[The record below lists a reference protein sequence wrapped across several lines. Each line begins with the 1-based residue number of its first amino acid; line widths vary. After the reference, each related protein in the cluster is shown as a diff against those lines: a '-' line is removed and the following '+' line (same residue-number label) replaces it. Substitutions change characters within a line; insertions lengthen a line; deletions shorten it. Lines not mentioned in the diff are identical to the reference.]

1 MGREFTLLA
10 YRVVFRTPQTKAA
23 HMVYRTY
30 SDKYEECNPVIDAV
44 TDYIADR
51 YIAREDKA
59 DDPSPTTRSAH
70 GKEDLVPPAGMS
82 RATFERASYTEPD
95 LRFDSQSPHMNSRS
109 QHMVVPGL
117 KYGGFGFAKQR
128 EKSASAGIVFSKP
141 VVSLPSKPAREN
153 SLANDTYSSCPDTE
167 YASVETLE
175 RPKLNV

>member
-1 MGREFTLLA
+1 MDQLTGHSWGGLVEGRTKDFLLGGCRTGVSGSQLQETGSVNMGREFILLA

-82 RATFERASYTEPD
+82 RATFERTS
-95 LRFDSQSPHMNSRS
+95 
-109 QHMVVPGL
+109 
-117 KYGGFGFAKQR
+117 
-128 EKSASAGIVFSKP
+128 
-141 VVSLPSKPAREN
+141 
-153 SLANDTYSSCPDTE
+153 
-167 YASVETLE
+167 
-175 RPKLNV
+175 